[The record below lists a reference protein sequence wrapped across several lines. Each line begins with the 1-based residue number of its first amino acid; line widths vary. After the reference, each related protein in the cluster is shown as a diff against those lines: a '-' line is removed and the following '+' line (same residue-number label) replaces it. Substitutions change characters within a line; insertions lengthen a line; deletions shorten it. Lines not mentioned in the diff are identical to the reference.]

1 MNKSVAIR
9 YYGTVTALATAL
21 KRAPSTISEWPPVV
35 PELYAYKLHVIT
47 GGRRRNGVKLR
58 IDRAIYEGE

>member
-1 MNKSVAIR
+1 MEKEVAIR
-9 YYGTVTALATAL
+9 YFGTATALATAIR
-21 KRAPSTISEWPPVV
+21 RAPSTVSEWPSVV

-58 IDRAIYEGE
+58 IDRSVYEGE